1 MKVLMFGWEFPPH
14 ISGGLGTASFGLTRG
29 LSTIPGLDIIFVVPR
44 AYGDEDQ
51 SKMRL
56 IGAGDITLDT
66 KHMRFSKLLNSISY
80 IEVNSNLVPYHSPEE
95 YESLVNKAENRKK
108 KLIHTTMGG
117 KLVFS
122 GGYGQNLYE
131 EIANYALVAQ
141 QIAEENEHDV
151 IHAHDWL
158 TYPAGMAAKGIS
170 GKPLVIHVHATDFD
184 RSGGKVN
191 PAVFEIEKKGMDAAD
206 KIIAVSNLTR
216 NTIIEKYGIPSEKVT
231 TVYNA
236 VEPLGDQEKIA
247 MRRGIDD
254 KVVTFL
260 GRVTLQK
267 GPEYF
272 VQAAEKV
279 LRKMDNVR
287 FVMAGSG
294 ELLERMISWAA
305 SLGIADKFHF
315 TGFLKGDDVFR
326 MFSISDVYV
335 MPSVSE
341 PFGIS
346 PLEAMQSNVPTI
358 ISNQSGVAEILK
370 YAIKTDFWDV
380 DAMADAIYGLLN
392 YPSLSEVFKKYGKEE
407 VDNMKWENSA
417 KKVYS
422 LYKDAVLT

>member
-1 MKVLMFGWEFPPH
+1 MFGWDLPPH
-14 ISGGLGTASFGLTRG
+14 ISGGLGTASYGLNRG
-29 LSTIPGLDIIFVVPR
+29 LSTIPDLDIIFVVPR

-56 IGAGDITLDT
+56 IGAGDITMDT
-66 KHMRFSKLLNSISY
+66 KYMRFSKLLSSISY
-80 IEVNSNLVPYHSPEE
+80 IEVNSNLVPYHTPEE

-141 QIAEENEHDV
+141 QIADDNDHDL

-191 PAVFEIEKKGMDAAD
+191 PSVFEIEKKGMEAAD

-216 NTIIEKYGIPSEKVT
+216 NTIIEKYGIAPEKVT

-236 VEPLGDQEKIA
+236 VEPLGAQEKIA

-279 LRKMDNVR
+279 LRKMENVR

-294 ELLERMISWAA
+294 ELLERMIAWAA

-392 YPSLSEVFKKYGKEE
+392 YPSLSEVFRKYGKEE
-407 VDNMKWENSA
+407 VDNMIWENSA
-417 KKVYS
+417 KNVYS
-422 LYKDAVLT
+422 LYRDTVLT

>member
-1 MKVLMFGWEFPPH
+1 MFGWEFPPH
-14 ISGGLGTASFGLTRG
+14 ISGGLGTASYGLTRG
-29 LSTIPGLDIIFVVPR
+29 LSTIPDLDITFVVPK

-51 SKMRL
+51 TKLRI
-56 IGAGDITLDT
+56 IGAGDVSLDS
-66 KHMRFSKLLNSISY
+66 KYMKFSGLLRSLSY
-80 IEVNSNLVPYHSPEE
+80 IEVNSNLIPYHSPEE
-95 YESLVNKAENRKK
+95 YELLVNKVENENKK
-108 KLIHTTMGG
+108 FIHTTPGG

-131 EIANYALVAQ
+131 EIANYALVAG
-141 QIAEENEHDV
+141 QIADENEHDV

-158 TYPAGMAAKGIS
+158 CYPAGMSAKSAS

-191 PAVFEIEKKGMDAAD
+191 PAVFEIEKTGMAAAD
-206 KIIAVSNLTR
+206 RIIAVSNLTR
-216 NTIIEKYGIPSEKVT
+216 ETVIEKYGIDASKVT

-236 VEPLGDQEKIA
+236 VEPLPDQEKNVL
-247 MRRGIDD
+247 RRGIDD
-254 KVVTFL
+254 KIVTFL
-260 GRVTLQK
+260 GRITMQK

-279 LRKMDNVR
+279 LRKMENVR

-294 ELLERMISWAA
+294 DMLKRMIDWTA
-305 SLGIADKFHF
+305 SLGIADRFHF
-315 TGFLKGDDVFR
+315 TGFLIGDDVFR

-358 ISNQSGVAEILK
+358 ISYQSGVAEILK

-392 YPSLSEVFKKYGKEE
+392 YPSLPETFIKYGKEE
-407 VDNMKWENSA
+407 VDHMKWENSA
-417 KKVYS
+417 NKVYAIYQDS
-422 LYKDAVLT
+422 VK